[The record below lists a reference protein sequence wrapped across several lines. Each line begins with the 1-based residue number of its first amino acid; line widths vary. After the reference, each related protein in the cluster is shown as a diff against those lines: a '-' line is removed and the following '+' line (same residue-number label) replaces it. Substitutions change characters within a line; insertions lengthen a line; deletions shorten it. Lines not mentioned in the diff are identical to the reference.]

1 AIDATYIRL
10 ANHPQEEGTSYINR
24 KGFPGVSLQVVCD
37 ANRRILDA
45 STGWPSS
52 MQDSRIF
59 RKSFIGRHV
68 DMLLADTDYILL
80 ADGGYTFRL
89 VFSTLHVAHVNVP
102 CRNNTEDGL
111 YQMTISLRD
120 GTILTI

>member
-1 AIDATYIRL
+1 M
-10 ANHPQEEGTSYINR
+10 
-24 KGFPGVSLQVVCD
+24 VCD

-80 ADGGYTFRL
+80 ADGGYTLLPRVMIPYRL
-89 VFSTLHVAHVNVP
+89 DHPLEPV
-102 CRNNTEDGL
+102 
-111 YQMTISLRD
+111 Y
-120 GTILTI
+120 